1 MKKLLSIALCITIA
15 LIGTVSIFAAEIQ
28 SDASSVGTAPDD
40 SKFDYTI
47 LKTETLPP
55 HYGRVFIAGEYVK
68 TSDGVTITDLVT
80 EEEIKYPI
88 DSNSIIDVYMPGSGE
103 YECGLKFM
111 RNDGIGNIFDT
122 TGGTYELMKVKLSD
136 FDSYFNEDG
145 TMTATIGGVT
155 HNYKFKK
162 ENGFYSS
169 LPFFSGNTMT
179 AATPDKDG
187 YAYIYVSTK
196 LGEETIY
203 WAHFSMEG
211 SKKGTGRYCT
221 FTDLMIG
228 NVDKKYTVEINDATE
243 VQKYLSD
250 MNSLDRL
257 SLRNADANQDGKIDV
272 DDVTLIQKYVAGF
285 DI

>member
-1 MKKLLSIALCITIA
+1 MKKLLSIALCIAIA
-15 LIGTVSIFAAEIQ
+15 LIGTVSIFASEMQ
-28 SDASSVGTAPDD
+28 SDESSVGKAPAD

-55 HYGRVFIAGEYVK
+55 HYGRVFITGEYVE
-68 TSDGVTITDLVT
+68 TSAGISVTDLET
-80 EEEIKYPI
+80 GEEIKYPI
-88 DSNSIIDVYMPGSGE
+88 DSNNVIDVHMPGTGK
-103 YECGLKFM
+103 YKCGLKFKK
-111 RNDGIGNIFDT
+111 NGISTTFDT
-122 TGGTYELMKVKLSD
+122 KGGTYELMKVKLSD

-145 TMTATIGGVT
+145 TMTATIEDIT
-155 HNYKFKK
+155 HNYNFKEEK
-162 ENGFYSS
+162 GFYSS
-169 LPFFSGNTMT
+169 LPFFSGNTIT
-179 AATPDKDG
+179 AAAPDKDG

-196 LGEETIY
+196 LGEETTY
-203 WAHFSMEG
+203 WAHCTMEG
-211 SKKGTGRYCT
+211 SIRDTGRYST

-228 NVDKKYTVEINDATE
+228 NVDKEYTVEINDATA

>member
-1 MKKLLSIALCITIA
+1 MKKIISIALCIIIA
-15 LIGTVSIFAAEIQ
+15 LIGTVSIFASEMQ
-28 SDASSVGTAPDD
+28 SDESSVGEAHAD

-47 LKTETLPP
+47 LKTEMLPP
-55 HYGRVFIAGEYVK
+55 HYGRVFIAGEYVEI
-68 TSDGVTITDLVT
+68 SAGISVTDLAT
-80 EEEIKYPI
+80 GEEIKYPI

-103 YECGLKFM
+103 YKCGLKFKK
-111 RNDGIGNIFDT
+111 NGIGTTFDT

-145 TMTATIGGVT
+145 TMTATIDGVT
-155 HNYKFKK
+155 HNYNFKE

-196 LGEETIY
+196 LGEETTH
-203 WAHFSMEG
+203 WANCSMEG

-228 NVDKKYTVEINDATE
+228 NVDKKYTVEINDATAI
-243 VQKYLSD
+243 QKYLSN
-250 MNSLDRL
+250 MISFDRL

>member
-1 MKKLLSIALCITIA
+1 MKKLLSSALCITIA
-15 LIGTVSIFAAEIQ
+15 LIGTVSIFAAETQ
-28 SDASSVGTAPDD
+28 SDESSVGKAPDD

-47 LKTETLPP
+47 LKTETLAP

-68 TSDGVTITDLVT
+68 TSDGVTVTDLAT

-103 YECGLKFM
+103 YECGLEFM
-111 RNDGIGNIFDT
+111 KNGIGHIFDT

-145 TMTATIGGVT
+145 TMTAAIDGVT
-155 HNYKFKK
+155 HNYTFKK

-179 AATPDKDG
+179 AAAPDKDG

-203 WAHFSMEG
+203 WANFSMEG
-211 SKKGTGRYCT
+211 SNTGTGRYCT

-228 NVDKKYTVEINDATE
+228 NVDKKYTVEINDATV

-250 MNSLDRL
+250 INSLDRL

-285 DI
+285 AI